1 LEQRSSLLREIFQ
14 SSVAWAI
21 FLFLLGFSTAHPMRG
36 ESGPALFGISLMIG
50 IAYAIGGFLIIC
62 TWKIVSALIRRNR
75 TDVSKPGKFAI
86 WRTLATIQDA
96 EQSLKANVYGLLS
109 IVLISGFIRS
119 YLIGNLTALIEVVIW
134 FVLAHFSLNKRNF
147 WSAIGLCL
155 FAALTYVATVN
166 AKFFDGSGGGNLLL
180 AGFMVWAAVRSLY
193 ALSVI
198 RRLSGSSVESQKSAS
213 INVDLSLDEKLAKL
227 KQLYEDGLITL
238 EAYHQKQK
246 DLLDQV

>member
-1 LEQRSSLLREIFQ
+1 
-14 SSVAWAI
+14 
-21 FLFLLGFSTAHPMRG
+21 MRG
-36 ESGPALFGISLMIG
+36 ESGPAMFIMSLTLG
-50 IAYAIGGFLIIC
+50 LGYAIGGFLIIAN
-62 TWKIVSALIRRNR
+62 WKIVRALIRRNK
-75 TDVSKPGKFAI
+75 TDLPKPGKFAI

-96 EQSLKANVYGLLS
+96 QQSLKASVYGLLS

-155 FAALTYVATVN
+155 FAALTYAATVN

-198 RRLSGSSVESQKSAS
+198 RRLSGGSVESQKTTSRD
-213 INVDLSLDEKLAKL
+213 VDLSLDEKLGKL

-238 EAYHQKQK
+238 EAYHEKQK
-246 DLLDQV
+246 DLLDRV